1 MTRTQWLLVGAV
13 GLGVV
18 IFLYLVFLCPAEC
31 H

>member
-13 GLGVV
+13 MVGVAV
-18 IFLYLVFLCPAEC
+18 FLYLVIFCPAEC